1 MNVILIALRNLFGEK
16 GRLIITG
23 GGVAF
28 SVTLIL
34 VLLGLYQGWQSQLTR
49 FFAHMDADYWVSQV
63 GAKDMSH
70 SFSLLPR
77 TLSEKLASY
86 QSVKSVTS
94 FIGRQ
99 VGFEINGTDAKFYLL
114 GEDAKKV
121 ISPNNIIKGRDTNS
135 EGEIVVDYSFA
146 IKHTIKVGDE
156 INIEGK
162 KIKVVGINKGGD
174 VLVYSYALARV
185 EDVREIIKANDFDN
199 YLLIKT
205 NDPNFKSRFEKDFPD
220 LQIRSKQEVLDNNAD
235 LVKSTFLPII
245 GVLLLVAIATGIAV
259 IGLTIFTATIEKG
272 REYGVLKAIGYSS
285 YQLFLIAFIQALVAG
300 VLGLLVGYLLAPILT
315 TLAQNY
321 APGILYEVGTKDMIL
336 VAVATLIMSILASF
350 IPLRRLASIDPAN
363 VFKA

>member
-1 MNVILIALRNLFGEK
+1 MNIILIALRNLFGER
-16 GRLIITG
+16 GRLIITA

-77 TLSEKLASY
+77 TLAEKIANY
-86 QSVKSVTS
+86 QGVRSVTS

-99 VGFEINGTDAKFYLL
+99 VGFEIDGTDAKFYLL

-121 ISPNNIIKGRDTNS
+121 ISPNNIIKGRDTRS
-135 EGEIVVDYSFA
+135 GGEIVVDSSFA
-146 IKHTIKVGDE
+146 IKHKIQIGDSFS
-156 INIEGK
+156 IEGK
-162 KIKVVGINKGGD
+162 TLKVAGINKGGD
-174 VLVYSYALARV
+174 VLVYSYALSPV
-185 EDVREIIKANDFDN
+185 EDVREIVKANDFDN

-205 NDPNFKSRFEKDFPD
+205 NDRNFKSRFEKDFPD
-220 LQIRSKQEVLDNNAD
+220 LQIRTKQEVLDNNAD
-235 LVKSTFLPII
+235 LVKTTFLPII

-259 IGLTIFTATIEKG
+259 IGLTIFTATIEKS
-272 REYGVLKAIGYSS
+272 REYGVLKAIGYSN

-300 VLGLLVGYLLAPILT
+300 ALGLLVGYLLAPVLT
-315 TLAQNY
+315 NLAQNY
-321 APGILYEVGTKDMIL
+321 ATGVLYEVGAMDLIY
-336 VAVATLIMSILASF
+336 VAIATLVMSVLASF
-350 IPLRRLASIDPAN
+350 IPLRRLVAIDPAN